1 MRHYALTQLTSLA
14 RLVAVL
20 APLAAL
26 LAVAGA
32 ASNLCDGGLTTPR
45 LNDIDMSASTDG
57 EDAGVVVAELASFVD
72 AETIFA
78 ADSAL
83 APICAARALR

>member
-1 MRHYALTQLTSLA
+1 MRHYALAQLTNIT
-14 RLVAVL
+14 RLVATL

-26 LAVAGA
+26 VAITN
-32 ASNLCDGGLTTPR
+32 ASADLCDVGLAQRRTT
-45 LNDIDMSASTDG
+45 DIDMSASTDG

-78 ADSAL
+78 VDSTL
-83 APICAARALR
+83 APVCAARALR